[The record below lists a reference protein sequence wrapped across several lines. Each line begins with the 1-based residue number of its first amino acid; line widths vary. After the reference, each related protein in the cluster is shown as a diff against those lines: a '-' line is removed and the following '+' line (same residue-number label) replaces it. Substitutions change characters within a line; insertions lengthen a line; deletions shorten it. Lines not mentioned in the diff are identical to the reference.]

1 MHLVNQFNMADYLN
15 RFENHMHKLC
25 WDAASRR
32 LCRKMTKG
40 QVTDD
45 PIDEEEFDDLVYAL
59 RADTFVGG
67 EDSQSLSG
75 ISRDLDPQ
83 SKNFAMQRISIAD
96 THL

>member
-1 MHLVNQFNMADYLN
+1 MAD
-15 RFENHMHKLC
+15 RETAS
-25 WDAASRR
+25 DVVAAVHR
-32 LCRKMTKG
+32 LTETKG